1 MDEFVRGVAT
11 HRIGKMLGIGLKP
24 DFLLRIGV
32 KPLVQYDNGYIW
44 NAEKLNDIRRLIA
57 REMER
62 QIAASENEVITCDSY
77 AVNKELA

>member
-11 HRIGKMLGIGLKP
+11 HRVGKMLGIGLKP
-24 DFLLRIGV
+24 EFLLKIGV

-62 QIAASENEVITCDSY
+62 QIADSKNDAIAHDDY
-77 AVNKELA
+77 AVSKES